1 MTHSMEE
8 TPELET
14 PSELPAPT
22 TPPTA
27 APLRVMFATD
37 GSEPSR
43 VAAECLAQLPL
54 PAGSSIRLATVLADD
69 TWEIPPY
76 LRSAERA
83 WALQNFEQAEA
94 VLARESVEIRHSLL
108 IGEPA
113 REILHEAAATREDLL
128 VLGTHGRSG
137 LSGLLLG
144 SVAVNVARHARQP
157 VLIARSSAP
166 GLRRVI
172 LGVDGSE
179 HAAQATRL
187 LTRFPW
193 PAGVQITV
201 CHVTRPYTP
210 LLGPD
215 YTPSMWEI
223 MADVQSQQVRD
234 AERFAG
240 TAAAELKQAG
250 LQAETVVREG
260 DPAAELAQLA
270 VEQAAGLIVVGARGI
285 SAIQALLVG
294 SVADRLLRQAACSVL
309 IVHAD

>member
-1 MTHSMEE
+1 MTQSMGEA
-8 TPELET
+8 PDLET
-14 PSELPAPT
+14 PSVLPAPT

-54 PAGSSIRLATVLADD
+54 PAGSTIRLATVLADD

-76 LRSAERA
+76 LRSAERE
-83 WALQNFEQAEA
+83 WALQNFAQAET
-94 VLARESVEIRHSLL
+94 VLAREGVEIRHSLL

-113 REILHEAAATREDLL
+113 GEILHEAGATREDLL

-137 LSGLLLG
+137 LSGMLLG

-157 VLIARSSAP
+157 VLVARRSTP
-166 GLRRVI
+166 ELRRVI

-179 HAAQATRL
+179 HATQATRL

-193 PAGVQITV
+193 PADAQITV
-201 CHVTRPYTP
+201 CHVTRPYVP
-210 LLGPD
+210 LMGPE

-223 MADVQSQQVRD
+223 MADVRSQQVRD
-234 AERFAG
+234 AEQFAG
-240 TAAAELKQAG
+240 AAAAELRHAG

-270 VEQAAGLIVVGARGI
+270 EEQGAGLIVVGARGI

-294 SVADRLLRQAACSVL
+294 SVADRVLRQAACSVL
-309 IVHAD
+309 IVHAE